1 VTESGKSAVEQHL
14 EGLAEVARRVAAGAS
29 GQVVTIADMVS
40 AALQRGNKL
49 LFCGNGGSAADAQHL
64 ATEYVVRFR
73 RSRRA
78 LAAIALTTDS
88 SLLTAAAN
96 DLGFEQVFARQIE
109 ALARP
114 GDVLFLHTTSGES
127 PNLIAAADAA
137 RAAGVI
143 TIGMLARDGG
153 RLRAHVQHALVVPTE
168 NGAHAQEL
176 HIALGHVICS
186 LVEQRLGAKP
196 APGQRAAAA
205 ASAAPAAGPRAAAAA
220 SAAPSA
226 GPRAP
231 SPDAIGLLHEA
242 RLAEKRQALFYRAL
256 AAAAEDAGD
265 NGLSE
270 RLNGLHA
277 DEQHHLSRL
286 TVRLMELTEPVDD
299 LSPEL
304 APDVRLDGWE
314 ELARG
319 REAEEIARYAGLLTH
334 ELDARTRALLEV
346 FLEVER
352 HHAAALGGKWMGAEP

>member
-1 VTESGKSAVEQHL
+1 VTESGRSAVEQHL

-29 GQVVTIADMVS
+29 DQVVTIADMVS

-73 RSRRA
+73 HSRRA
-78 LAAIALTTDS
+78 LPAIALTTDS

-196 APGQRAAAA
+196 ATVQRAAAA
-205 ASAAPAAGPRAAAAA
+205 SAVPA
-220 SAAPSA
+220 A

-265 NGLSE
+265 NDLSE

-346 FLEVER
+346 FLDVER